1 MPVFLQVGGK
11 PSFLLLHE
19 REFDITRISHMP
31 VFLQVGGKPSF
42 VWHNKNLTHA
52 SFFASRWQAVIPLKS
67 GIQKAAIR
75 QTTFIALTGF
85 RFSAEW
91 PITHRLTGIRKKRK
105 PLYAKKTNPYAELT
119 LPESKKTRLSSQ
131 LKKTL
136 PHCFSASQ
144 RQAVIPLAAWTW
156 VWHNK
161 NLTHASF
168 FASRWQAVIPES
180 RKQP

>member
-1 MPVFLQVGGK
+1 M
-11 PSFLLLHE
+11 
-19 REFDITRISHMP
+19 R
-31 VFLQVGGKPSF
+31 
-42 VWHNKNLTHA
+42 
-52 SFFASRWQAVIPLKS
+52 
-67 GIQKAAIR
+67 
-75 QTTFIALTGF
+75 TGTVPY
-85 RFSAEW
+85 A
-91 PITHRLTGIRKKRK
+91 RKK
-105 PLYAKKTNPYAELT
+105 NPHAELT

-168 FASRWQAVIPES
+168 FASRWQAVIPLKSGIQKAAIRQTTFIALTGFRFSAEWPITHRLTGIRENRDGPICKEEKSSCRTHVAWKQKDQIVFPTKENTTALLFCISAAS
-180 RKQP
+180 RHSSCCMNVSLT